1 MVHSDGLPTLK
12 FVLEINIIIDN
23 LINFIIILE
32 YFLDTLSATFADFLQ
47 IFEK

>member
-1 MVHSDGLPTLK
+1 MVHSDELLTSK

-32 YFLDTLSATFADFLQ
+32 YFLDTFSATFADFLQ
-47 IFEK
+47 IFGK